1 MAKYAKGKYAFGFCD
16 RTGFRYKLK
25 NLVPQIRAGRMTGL
39 MVGKN
44 MLDKD
49 QPQNFLGRLGDYAD
63 PQAIRDPRPDR
74 NLTAQ
79 RNIQWGW
86 QPVGFQG
93 DSKLTP
99 DNLLVTGSMGS
110 VTVTIT

>member
-25 NLVPQIRAGRMTGL
+25 DLVPQIKAGRMTGL

-44 MLDKD
+44 MLDED

-63 PQAIRDPRPDR
+63 PQAVRDPRPDLSQDASR
-74 NLTAQ
+74 ELFAFD
-79 RNIQWGW
+79 
-86 QPVGFQG
+86 PVGNGNGGGSGNIVAHGQVG
-93 DSKLTP
+93 TVK
-99 DNLLVTGSMGS
+99 VT
-110 VTVTIT
+110 T

>member
-25 NLVPQIRAGRMTGL
+25 NLVPQIKAGRMTGL
-39 MVGKN
+39 MVGKD

-63 PQAIRDPRPDR
+63 PQAIRDPRPDLSQDTSR
-74 NLTAQ
+74 KLSAFD
-79 RNIQWGW
+79 
-86 QPVGFQG
+86 PVGSG
-93 DSKLTP
+93 NADSSG
-99 DNLLVTGSMGS
+99 NLVAHGNVGT
-110 VTVTIT
+110 VEVTI

>member
-25 NLVPQIRAGRMTGL
+25 DLVPQIKAGRMTGL

-44 MLDKD
+44 MLDED

-63 PQAIRDPRPDR
+63 PQAVRDPRPDLSQDASR
-74 NLTAQ
+74 RLFAFD
-79 RNIQWGW
+79 
-86 QPVGFQG
+86 PVGNGNGGGSGNIVAHGQVG
-93 DSKLTP
+93 TVK
-99 DNLLVTGSMGS
+99 VT
-110 VTVTIT
+110 T

>member
-25 NLVPQIRAGRMTGL
+25 DLVPQIKAGRMTGL

-44 MLDKD
+44 MLDED

-63 PQAIRDPRPDR
+63 PQAVRNPRPDLSQDASR
-74 NLTAQ
+74 RLFAFD
-79 RNIQWGW
+79 
-86 QPVGFQG
+86 PVGNGNGGGSGNIVVHGQVG
-93 DSKLTP
+93 TGK
-99 DNLLVTGSMGS
+99 VT
-110 VTVTIT
+110 T